1 MCRDG
6 TNSPRHHGQRR
17 AWLGLAVALMLNGCL
32 EVRASDL
39 AGSEWQVETLDGIEV
54 PADAEV
60 FVRIEIA
67 RLHQTGSD

>member
-1 MCRDG
+1 
-6 TNSPRHHGQRR
+6 
-17 AWLGLAVALMLNGCL
+17 MLNGCL